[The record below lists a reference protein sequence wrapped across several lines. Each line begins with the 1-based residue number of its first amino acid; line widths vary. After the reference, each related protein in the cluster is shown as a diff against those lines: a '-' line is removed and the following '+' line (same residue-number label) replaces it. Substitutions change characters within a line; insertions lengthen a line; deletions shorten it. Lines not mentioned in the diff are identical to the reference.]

1 MKRSAIQL
9 IVAAAT
15 LAASAAAQ
23 DDREP
28 SLDDFRL
35 VVPSEVSAKVI
46 PMWPAE
52 INRGG
57 ATAYTNNVML
67 TGYWPPTNEM
77 LRQFSRDPAHNP
89 GGWVGHNWRGLG
101 YDVYAYFPEF
111 PQGVGRGEGDFEV
124 DYQDTSN
131 DWWIITAQVRPV
143 AIITFSRANTT
154 NGWELEGGNR
164 TYVSS
169 QWTADYLTPLR
180 PTPELPIMQLEPPL
194 TERYSTLPIQQIITN
209 VTNSGAAVMPF
220 STVIDD
226 GRFLS
231 NFIGYHGCWYRVLH
245 ESLGDADGC
254 ASSGHIHVGMNTN
267 LAAAVL
273 ATEVTVE
280 TLIGHVDGLV
290 GAQVRVGDLNCDG
303 NVDVLDINPFIQ
315 ALADPA
321 AYAAEHPGC
330 HIDMA
335 DINGDLAVDIIDING
350 FIALLESGG

>member
-1 MKRSAIQL
+1 MNRSTRAAL
-9 IVAAAT
+9 IAAVLT
-15 LAASAAAQ
+15 SPLAMAQ
-23 DDREP
+23 DIREP
-28 SLDDFRL
+28 SLDDLRVVNPGDFTAL
-35 VVPSEVSAKVI
+35 VVPL
-46 PMWPAE
+46 WPPQV
-52 INRGG
+52 NRGG
-57 ATAYTNNVML
+57 VTAYSNNILL

-77 LRQFSRDPAHNP
+77 LRQFSRNPTQNP
-89 GGWVGHNWRGLG
+89 GGWVGRNWRGHG

-111 PQGVGRGEGDFEV
+111 PQGVGRGVGDFEV

-131 DWWIITAQVRPV
+131 DWWLITAQVRPV

-164 TYVSS
+164 TYVAS
-169 QWTADYLTPLR
+169 QWTADYLAPTR

-194 TERYSTLPIQQIITN
+194 TERYSTLPFQQIITN
-209 VTNSGAAVMPF
+209 VTNSGAAVVPF
-220 STVIDD
+220 STAMDD

-254 ASSGHIHVGMNTN
+254 VASGHIHVGMNTS
-267 LAAAVL
+267 LSAAVL

-280 TLIGHVDGLV
+280 TLIAHVDALV
-290 GAQVRVGDLNCDG
+290 GAQIRVGDLNCDG
-303 NVDVLDINPFIQ
+303 SVDVLDINPFIQ
-315 ALADPA
+315 ALADPG
-321 AYAAEHPGC
+321 AYAADHPGC

-350 FIALLESGG
+350 FIALLEAGG